1 MKKKFNLNK
10 KSIALSLATLGVLGV
25 LSAGSFMA
33 YLTDTDTKTNTFTIG
48 KVDIGLSETNYN
60 EDNAKNV
67 VPNQVIAK
75 DPVVTNTGKNKAVA
89 FVTVEIP
96 IAELTKVQDDGTKE
110 SAAALT
116 QIFQTGVKNASTGGD
131 DDDDD
136 TTISYTWAD
145 NKVDLTNW
153 ILLSTEYQNSTGT
166 AVTTEGEGIPTG
178 AAKVIRTY
186 GYKKVL
192 KPAENGATTGDST
205 TAIFD
210 AVKLVNV
217 TEANT
222 YDETTQNIVI
232 NAYAIQA
239 ENINVEGVDTSKD
252 PLTKEILEKVY
263 AVYVKQNPK
272 SQA

>member
-48 KVDIGLSETNYN
+48 KVDIGLSETNYDEN
-60 EDNAKNV
+60 NAKNV

-75 DPVVTNTGKNKAVA
+75 NPVVTNTGKNKAVA

-96 IAELTKVQDDGTKE
+96 IAELTKVQDDGTK
-110 SAAALT
+110 AATAALT

-131 DDDDD
+131 D

-145 NKVDLTNW
+145 DKVDSTNW
-153 ILLSTEYQNSTGT
+153 ELLSTEYQGSDNKTVTPVEGT
-166 AVTTEGEGIPTG
+166 VGIPTG

-192 KPAENGATTGDST
+192 KPGDEATSTQRDST

-217 TEANT
+217 AEADT
-222 YDETTQNIVI
+222 YDGTEQKINI

-239 ENINVEGVDTSKD
+239 ENITNIDTSATE
-252 PLTKEILEKVY
+252 LTKKTLESVY
-263 AVYVKQNPK
+263 AVYVKQNSK

>member
-48 KVDIGLSETNYN
+48 KVDIELKEDAFKS
-60 EDNAKNV
+60 DNAQNV

-75 DPVVTNTGKNKAVA
+75 NPVVTNTGKNKAVA

-96 IAELTKVQDDGTKE
+96 IAELTKVQDDGTKAT
-110 SAAALT
+110 AAALT

-131 DDDDD
+131 DAN

-145 NKVDLTNW
+145 DKVDETNW
-153 ILLSTEYQNSTGT
+153 ILLSTEYQNSNGA
-166 AVTTEGEGIPTG
+166 AVTRDGEDPIPSG

-192 KPAENGATTGDST
+192 KPGDAATSTQGDST

-217 TEANT
+217 TEAAA
-222 YDETTQNIVI
+222 YDKTTQNIVI

>member
-48 KVDIGLSETNYN
+48 KVDIGLSETDYK
-60 EDNAKNV
+60 EDSAENV

-75 DPVVTNTGKNKAVA
+75 NPVVTNTGKNKAVA

-96 IAELTKVQDDGTKE
+96 IAKLTTVSDDGTKA

-116 QIFQTGVKNASTGGD
+116 QIFQTGVVTSGSTV
-131 DDDDD
+131 
-136 TTISYTWAD
+136 SYDWAD
-145 NKVDLTNW
+145 DKVDSANW
-153 ILLSTEYQNSTGT
+153 QYLSTEYQDANGT
-166 AVTTEGEGIPTG
+166 NVTTDEAATGIPSG

-192 KPAENGATTGDST
+192 NPAIDSATEGNKT

-217 TEANT
+217 AESNTSFAETEQKIN
-222 YDETTQNIVI
+222 I

>member
-48 KVDIGLSETNYN
+48 KVDIALSETDFDSTKTK
-60 EDNAKNV
+60 ENV

-75 DPVVTNTGKNKAVA
+75 NPVVTNTGKNKAVA

-96 IAELTKVQDDGTKE
+96 IASLTKVSDDGTKG

-131 DDDDD
+131 D

-145 NKVDLTNW
+145 DKVDSTNW
-153 ILLSTEYQNSTGT
+153 ELLSTEYQNSTGT
-166 AVTTEGEGIPTG
+166 AVTTEGEGIPSG

-192 KPAENGATTGDST
+192 KPGDEATSTQRDST

-217 TEANT
+217 AEADT
-222 YDETTQNIVI
+222 YDGTEQKINI

-239 ENINVEGVDTSKD
+239 ENITNIKTSATE
-252 PLTKEILEKVY
+252 LTQGTLKSVY

>member
-48 KVDIGLSETNYN
+48 KVDIELKEDAFKS
-60 EDNAKNV
+60 DNAQNV

-75 DPVVTNTGKNKAVA
+75 NPVVTNTGKNKAVA

-96 IAELTKVQDDGTKE
+96 IAELTKVQDDGTKAT
-110 SAAALT
+110 AAALT

-131 DDDDD
+131 DAN

-145 NKVDLTNW
+145 DKVDETNW
-153 ILLSTEYQNSTGT
+153 ILLSTEYQNS
-166 AVTTEGEGIPTG
+166 G

-192 KPAENGATTGDST
+192 KPGDAATSTQGDST

-217 TEANT
+217 TEAAA
-222 YDETTQNIVI
+222 YDKTTQNIVI